1 MQTAQTLT
9 SVSGLPRLEA
19 RMLLEM
25 VLGKPRE
32 WLLAHD
38 TDPIASEAAAQFLT
52 LAAQRR
58 QGTPMA
64 HLVGHREFMG
74 HRLSVSADV
83 LIPRP
88 ETELLVEM
96 ALQSL
101 EDCTVRY
108 LSGLATDNGAGCSLL
123 DLGTGS
129 GAVAISVALAR
140 PTVRVVATDL
150 SETALVLAQ
159 KNAQQLEARIQFWQ
173 GNWYEALP
181 AEGRFDV
188 IVSNPPYI
196 ALDDP
201 HLAQGDLRF
210 EPAGALT
217 DGADGL
223 TALRQII
230 FGASKHLTAGGWLW
244 LEHGY
249 EQGEEVAQLLLKA
262 GFNTVQTK
270 QDLAGLPRI
279 TGGSL

>member
-1 MQTAQTLT
+1 
-9 SVSGLPRLEA
+9 
-19 RMLLEM
+19 
-25 VLGKPRE
+25 
-32 WLLAHD
+32 
-38 TDPIASEAAAQFLT
+38 
-52 LAAQRR
+52 
-58 QGTPMA
+58 
-64 HLVGHREFMG
+64 MG

-101 EDCTVRY
+101 EDRAKSPLPSPTT
-108 LSGLATDNGAGCSLL
+108 GNGVGCSLL

-150 SETALVLAQ
+150 SETAIVLAQ
-159 KNAQQLEARIQFWQ
+159 QNAQQLEARVQFWQ

-196 ALDDP
+196 ALNDP
-201 HLAQGDLRF
+201 HLTQGDLRF
-210 EPAGALT
+210 EPVGALT

-230 FGASKHLTAGGWLW
+230 AGASQHLITGGWLW

-262 GFNTVQTK
+262 GFNAVQTK

>member
-1 MQTAQTLT
+1 MQTAQSLT
-9 SVSGLPRLEA
+9 AISGLPRLEA
-19 RMLLEM
+19 RMLLEL
-25 VLGKPRE
+25 VLSKPRE

-38 TDPIASEAAAQFLT
+38 TDPLAPEVAAQFLT
-52 LAAQRR
+52 LAARRR

-101 EDCTVRY
+101 EDCTKRCLPSPVT
-108 LSGLATDNGAGCSLL
+108 GNGAGCSLL

-129 GAVAISVALAR
+129 GAVAISVALAC

-150 SETALVLAQ
+150 SENALAIAQ
-159 KNAQQLEARIQFWQ
+159 ENAQQLSASVQFWL
-173 GNWYEALP
+173 GSWYEALP
-181 AEGRFDV
+181 PEGRFDV

-196 ALDDP
+196 ALNDP
-201 HLAQGDLRF
+201 HLSQGDLRF

-223 TALRQII
+223 AALRHII
-230 FGASKHLTAGGWLW
+230 VGAPQHLVNGGWLW

-249 EQGEEVAQLLLKA
+249 DQGEEVAQLLLKA
-262 GFNTVQTK
+262 GFNAVQTK

>member
-1 MQTAQTLT
+1 MQTAQSLT
-9 SVSGLPRLEA
+9 SISGLPRLEA

-38 TDPIASEAAAQFLT
+38 TDPIAPDAAARFLT

-58 QGTPMA
+58 QGAPMA

-101 EDCTVRY
+101 KDCAERS
-108 LSGLATDNGAGCSLL
+108 LPRPAKGNDAGCSLL
-123 DLGTGS
+123 ELGTGS
-129 GAVAISVALAR
+129 GAVAISVALAC

-188 IVSNPPYI
+188 IVSTPPYI
-196 ALDDP
+196 ALNDP

-210 EPAGALT
+210 EPVVALT

-230 FGASKHLTAGGWLW
+230 GGAPQHLIAGGWLW

-262 GFNTVQTK
+262 GFNAVQTK

>member
-1 MQTAQTLT
+1 
-9 SVSGLPRLEA
+9 
-19 RMLLEM
+19 MLLEM

-38 TDPIASEAAAQFLT
+38 TDPIAPEAAAQFLT

-101 EDCTVRY
+101 ADCAVRSL
-108 LSGLATDNGAGCSLL
+108 LSPATGNGAGCSLL

-159 KNAQQLEARIQFWQ
+159 KNAQQLEARVQFWQ

-181 AEGRFDV
+181 PEGRFDV

-196 ALDDP
+196 ALNDP

-210 EPAGALT
+210 EPVEALT

-223 TALRQII
+223 MALRQII
-230 FGASKHLTAGGWLW
+230 ACASQHLIIGGWLW

-262 GFNTVQTK
+262 GFKSVQTK
-270 QDLAGLPRI
+270 QDLAGLPRV

>member
-1 MQTAQTLT
+1 
-9 SVSGLPRLEA
+9 
-19 RMLLEM
+19 MLLEM

-38 TDPIASEAAAQFLT
+38 TDPLTPEVAARFLT

-58 QGTPMA
+58 QGVPMA

-101 EDCTVRY
+101 PE
-108 LSGLATDNGAGCSLL
+108 GAARSLL
-123 DLGTGS
+123 ELGTGS

-140 PTVRVVATDL
+140 PAVRVIATDI
-150 SETALVLAQ
+150 SEAALAVAQ
-159 KNAQQLEARIQFWQ
+159 KNAHQLSAPVQFWM
-173 GNWYEALP
+173 GSWYEALP
-181 AEGRFDV
+181 VEGRFDV

-196 ALDDP
+196 ARNDP
-201 HLAQGDLRF
+201 HLSQGDLRF
-210 EPAGALT
+210 EPEGALT

-223 TALRQII
+223 TALRQIVA
-230 FGASKHLTAGGWLW
+230 GAPQRLNAGGWLW

-249 EQGEEVAQLLLKA
+249 GQGEGVAQLLSGM
-262 GFNTVQTK
+262 GFEAVETK
-270 QDLAGLPRI
+270 QDLAGLPRV

>member
-1 MQTAQTLT
+1 
-9 SVSGLPRLEA
+9 
-19 RMLLEM
+19 MLLEM

-196 ALDDP
+196 ALNDP

-223 TALRQII
+223 KALRQII
-230 FGASKHLTAGGWLW
+230 YGASKHLTAGGWLW

>member
-1 MQTAQTLT
+1 MQTAQSLT
-9 SVSGLPRLEA
+9 SMSGLPRLEA

-25 VLGKPRE
+25 VLCKPRE

-38 TDPIASEAAAQFLT
+38 TDPIAPEAAAQFLT

-74 HRLSVSADV
+74 HRLSVSAEV

-96 ALQSL
+96 AFQSL
-101 EDCTVRY
+101 PD
-108 LSGLATDNGAGCSLL
+108 GASLSLL

-150 SETALVLAQ
+150 SETALALAQ
-159 KNAQQLEARIQFWQ
+159 KNAQQLEARVQFWQ
-173 GNWYEALP
+173 GSWYEALP

-196 ALDDP
+196 AHSDQ
-201 HLAQGDLRF
+201 HLSRGDLRF
-210 EPAGALT
+210 EPVGALT

-223 TALRQII
+223 SALRHII
-230 FGASKHLTAGGWLW
+230 AGASQHLTAGGWLW

-249 EQGEEVAQLLLKA
+249 AQGDEVAHLLLRA
-262 GFNTVQTK
+262 GFNAVQTK

>member
-1 MQTAQTLT
+1 
-9 SVSGLPRLEA
+9 
-19 RMLLEM
+19 MLLEM
-25 VLGKPRE
+25 VLGQPRE

-38 TDPIASEAAAQFLT
+38 TDPIAPEAAAQFLT

-101 EDCTVRY
+101 EDCFKRS
-108 LSGLATDNGAGCSLL
+108 LPSRATGNGAGCSLL

-129 GAVAISVALAR
+129 GAVAISVALAC
-140 PTVRVVATDL
+140 PTARVVATDI
-150 SETALVLAQ
+150 SETALALAQ

-201 HLAQGDLRF
+201 HLVQGDLRF
-210 EPAGALT
+210 EPVGALT

-230 FGASKHLTAGGWLW
+230 AGASQHLMSGGWLW

-249 EQGEEVAQLLLKA
+249 EQGEAVAQLLLKA
-262 GFNTVQTK
+262 GFNAVQTK

>member
-1 MQTAQTLT
+1 MQTAQSLT
-9 SVSGLPRLEA
+9 SMSGLPRLEA

-25 VLGKPRE
+25 VLGQPRE

-38 TDPIASEAAAQFLT
+38 TDPIAPEAAAQFLT

-101 EDCTVRY
+101 EECFKRS
-108 LSGLATDNGAGCSLL
+108 LPSRATGNGAGCSLL

-129 GAVAISVALAR
+129 GAVAISVALAC
-140 PTVRVVATDL
+140 PTARVVATDI
-150 SETALVLAQ
+150 SETALALAQ

-201 HLAQGDLRF
+201 HLVQGDLRF
-210 EPAGALT
+210 EPVGALT

-230 FGASKHLTAGGWLW
+230 AGASQHLMSGGWLW

-249 EQGEEVAQLLLKA
+249 EQGEAVAQLLLKA
-262 GFNTVQTK
+262 GFNAVQTK

>member
-223 TALRQII
+223 TALRQIM

>member
-1 MQTAQTLT
+1 
-9 SVSGLPRLEA
+9 
-19 RMLLEM
+19 MLLEM

-38 TDPIASEAAAQFLT
+38 SDPIEPEATAQFLT

-58 QGTPMA
+58 QGMPMA

-74 HRLSVSADV
+74 HRFIVSAEV

-101 EDCTVRY
+101 PDRA
-108 LSGLATDNGAGCSLL
+108 GLSLL

-140 PTVRVVATDL
+140 PALRVVATDL
-150 SETALVLAQ
+150 SETALAVAQ
-159 KNAQQLEARIQFWQ
+159 KNAHALSASVQFWQ

-181 AEGRFDV
+181 AEGRFDM

-196 ALDDP
+196 AYSDP
-201 HLAQGDLRF
+201 HLSQGDLRF
-210 EPAGALT
+210 EPTEALT

-230 FGASKHLTAGGWLW
+230 VGAAQHLTIGGWLW

-249 EQGEEVAQLLLKA
+249 AQGAEVAQLLLRS
-262 GFNTVQTK
+262 GFNAVQTK

>member
-1 MQTAQTLT
+1 MQTAQALT
-9 SVSGLPRLEA
+9 SMSGLPRLEA

-38 TDPIASEAAAQFLT
+38 TDPLTPEAAARFLT

-58 QGTPMA
+58 QGVPMA

-74 HRLSVSADV
+74 LRLSVSQDV

-101 EDCTVRY
+101 PEGVE
-108 LSGLATDNGAGCSLL
+108 LSLL

-140 PTVRVVATDL
+140 PAVRVVATDL
-150 SETALVLAQ
+150 SEAALVVAQ
-159 KNAQQLEARIQFWQ
+159 MNAQQLSAPVQFWR

-181 AEGRFDV
+181 PEGRFDV
-188 IVSNPPYI
+188 IVSNPPDI
-196 ALDDP
+196 ARHDP
-201 HLAQGDLRF
+201 HLLQGDLRF
-210 EPAGALT
+210 EPVVALT

-223 TALRQII
+223 AALSQIVA
-230 FGASKHLTAGGWLW
+230 GASQRLNAGGWLW

-249 EQGEEVAQLLLKA
+249 EQGADVAQLLLGSGFKA
-262 GFNTVQTK
+262 VETK
-270 QDLAGLPRI
+270 QDLAGLPRV